1 MLNFPVVADIRMI
14 IWEAQFVGRVVM
26 SVGKIH
32 QLNRLNPESLVAVRD
47 TRRYQDFQPEA
58 EKMVR

>member
-1 MLNFPVVADIRMI
+1 MI